1 MIKHNPRLSFK
12 DRYRLVKRVLK
23 LALNKDSK
31 YVNLLW
37 QTPEGNEQVHTFY
50 AEGTNP
56 VEPFLTYMATVAGRS
71 KTLEDMNDRAHY
83 YLSKTTIA
91 FTKLH
96 ALELDD
102 YCYVGNPIRKKPTL
116 NLDAPSS
123 IKMSAL
129 YLLDVVLINDFTNA
143 MFTMDYNED
152 ADEVRIYS
160 EGARVFE
167 VEGAKEV
174 TVFNGKYCSY
184 ITLEEIKYR
193 VYQLKGFHI
202 PS

>member
-1 MIKHNPRLSFK
+1 MIKHNPRLSLK
-12 DRYRLVKRVLK
+12 DRYRLIKRVLK
-23 LALNKDSK
+23 LALDKDSK

-50 AEGTNP
+50 AEGANP
-56 VEPFLTYMATVAGRS
+56 VEPLLTYMATVAGRS
-71 KTLEDMNDRAHY
+71 KTLEDMNDRAHC
-83 YLSKTTIA
+83 YLSKTTVA

-96 ALELDD
+96 GLKLDD

-116 NLDAPSS
+116 NLGAPSS

-129 YLLDVVLINDFTNA
+129 HLLDVVLINDFTNA

-184 ITLEEIKYR
+184 VTLEEIKYR

>member
-1 MIKHNPRLSFK
+1 MIKHNPRLSLK

-23 LALNKDSK
+23 LALDKDSK

-37 QTPEGNEQVHTFY
+37 QTPEGSEQTHTFY
-50 AEGTNP
+50 AEGTDP
-56 VEPFLTYMATVAGRS
+56 TEPFLTYMATVAGKS
-71 KTLEDMNDRAHY
+71 KTLEAMNERAQF
-83 YLSKTTIA
+83 YLNKTTVA

-96 ALELDD
+96 GLKLDD

-116 NLDAPSS
+116 NLDATST

>member
-12 DRYRLVKRVLK
+12 DRYHLVKRVLK

-37 QTPEGNEQVHTFY
+37 QTPKGDEHTHTFY
-50 AEGTNP
+50 AEGTDP
-56 VEPFLTYMATVAGRS
+56 TAPFLTYMATVAGKS
-71 KTLEDMNDRAHY
+71 ESLEDMNDRAHY
-83 YLSKTTIA
+83 YLSKTTVA

-96 ALELDD
+96 GLKLDD

-129 YLLDVVLINDFTNA
+129 YLLDVVLISDFTNA

-160 EGARVFE
+160 EGARVFK